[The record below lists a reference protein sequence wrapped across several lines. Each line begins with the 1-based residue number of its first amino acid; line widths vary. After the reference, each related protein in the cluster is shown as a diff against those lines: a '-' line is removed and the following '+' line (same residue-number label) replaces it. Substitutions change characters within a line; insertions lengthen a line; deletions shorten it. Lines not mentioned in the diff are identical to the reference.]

1 MIIKTIK
8 KRILVPMWYKLRL
21 LQMLARFGEDRF
33 YNVEIEIS
41 SQCNFKCSYC
51 PVSKFP
57 RPNGILPTET
67 YKNVIDQLREI
78 GYSGSIAPHLYN
90 EPLLDSR
97 LPDLMGYTRS
107 QLPKCKILLYTNGSL
122 LNKKLFNRLISAGV
136 DKIIISQHTPNMLPN
151 IKHLFSELSPKE
163 KNKIKYT
170 NMTSMNYKVSNRGG
184 LIKNENLHDKF
195 YDRFYACFS
204 PTGGLIINYKGFVL
218 ICSDDYNCTQPFG
231 NVKNEGTMAIWN
243 KPEFRKARKDIRNG
257 KFNFRICQLCSKA
270 KNIVDKETNR

>member
-1 MIIKTIK
+1 MGDRFPKLGQFIKFIKNITDLKRETAMIIKTIK

-97 LPDLMGYTRS
+97 LPDLMGYTRVN
-107 QLPKCKILLYTNGSL
+107 Y
-122 LNKKLFNRLISAGV
+122 LNV
-136 DKIIISQHTPNMLPN
+136 
-151 IKHLFSELSPKE
+151 
-163 KNKIKYT
+163 
-170 NMTSMNYKVSNRGG
+170 
-184 LIKNENLHDKF
+184 KF
-195 YDRFYACFS
+195 Y
-204 PTGGLIINYKGFVL
+204 
-218 ICSDDYNCTQPFG
+218 CTLMEVF
-231 NVKNEGTMAIWN
+231 
-243 KPEFRKARKDIRNG
+243 
-257 KFNFRICQLCSKA
+257 
-270 KNIVDKETNR
+270 